1 MLRGKLVLRLEQ
13 ALCLWEDFW
22 FMQYYS
28 RMIGEKLGEDL
39 SRFPD
44 DGPIENFQDLRGYL
58 LSFAKGQQFDMDKY
72 IPTGPAKAV
81 TNFFATLP
89 ISLGCWTACSRRVF
103 HLSKEFIAFLEE
115 TSLEGIRWQDINL
128 PFESFGVTLEE
139 PIPDNRGTFHDM
151 FVVSTF
157 GVQDKKNDRM
167 RNIFNVRLFP
177 SILGEYKPIS
187 RLAKMQVRQ
196 CARNKKWRQLFRRL
210 EDITR
215 SFESILRQSNSPAI
229 LVDINDYLDEPIGPM
244 EKLAGA
250 QVFRC
255 KESQKD
261 YGMSQINQA
270 VEILCKLCLYL
281 DALPPQESPDK
292 TEKPQIFNPKKKEGF
307 DKTAIVDSSEIFV
320 IKSVHP
326 IIAESAGNDSNG
338 KRKKGGYEVRAHWR
352 RAHLRRKK
360 GEGKN
365 PEAKKT
371 VKVRACLVR
380 GESLPEKSLP
390 SGSESIVL

>member
-1 MLRGKLVLRLEQ
+1 MLRGRLVLRLEQ
-13 ALCLWEDFW
+13 ALCMWEDFW

-28 RMIGEKLGEDL
+28 RMIGQKLGEDL
-39 SRFPD
+39 SRFPN
-44 DGPIENFQDLRGYL
+44 DGPIESFQDLRGYL
-58 LSFAKGQQFDMDKY
+58 LSFARGQQFDMDRF
-72 IPTGPAKAV
+72 IPSGPAAAI

-103 HLSKEFIAFLEE
+103 HLSKEFIRFLDE

-128 PFESFGVTLEE
+128 PFESFAVTLEE
-139 PIPDNRGTFHDM
+139 PIPDSRGSLHDM

-157 GVQDKKNDRM
+157 GILDAKNDQM

-177 SILGEYKPIS
+177 TILGEYNPIS
-187 RLAKMQVRQ
+187 RMAKRQVRQ
-196 CARNKKWRQLFRRL
+196 SARNKKWRQMFRRL

-215 SFESILRQSNSPAI
+215 SFESILRRANSPAI
-229 LVDINDYLDEPIGPM
+229 LVDLNEYLDEPIGPM

-255 KESQKD
+255 KEPQKD
-261 YGMSQINQA
+261 YGMAQINQS

-281 DALPPQESPDK
+281 DALPPREYPDGIS
-292 TEKPQIFNPKKKEGF
+292 KPQTFSLKKEEGF
-307 DKTAIVDSSEIFV
+307 DKTAIVDSSEIFI

-326 IIAESAGNDSNG
+326 IIAESTEKSGNG
-338 KRKKGGYEVRAHWR
+338 KSKKGGYEVRAHWR

-371 VKVRACLVR
+371 VKVRACLVKD
-380 GESLPEKSLP
+380 ESLPEKSLP
-390 SGSESIVL
+390 SGSESLVL